1 MMCVKKIFVFLVLL
15 LLSHVSIAQE
25 LSQIELNEAAV
36 FRLDSSEFMLR
47 KAYGQLESVLT
58 GDRVELLSQSQSKWL
73 EYRNANVEVS
83 TSGYKEGSIRPLIH
97 AQLMTE
103 MNENRIAE
111 LTKMH
116 LKEITP

>member
-1 MMCVKKIFVFLVLL
+1 MNFKKIFVVLGLL
-15 LLSHVSIAQE
+15 LFSHVSIAQD
-25 LSQIELNEAAV
+25 LSQLELNEAANY
-36 FRLDSSEFMLR
+36 RLDSSEFMLR

-58 GDRVELLSQSQSKWL
+58 GDRVELLSQSQSRWL
-73 EYRNANVEVS
+73 EYRNTNVEVS
-83 TSGYKEGSIRPLIH
+83 TSGYKGGSIRPLIH
-97 AQLMTE
+97 AQLMIE